1 MFSCKRCAYSTCIK
15 CDFNKHLNRKLPC
28 KPELSGIE
36 VTILHP
42 EFFVKKDNDN
52 KSVCE
57 FCLKTFSLPSG
68 KYVHKKKCP
77 AKILHDEQQNQM
89 VQQLEEQKKLLE
101 EKDKLIEEQKKQL
114 EAVNNSG
121 NTINSHNTINN
132 INNIKVYMLG
142 TEKLDFLSE
151 EPNYKAFM
159 TRCLRNTTNGYLQL
173 MNRIYFN
180 DLHPENMNIKKISRN
195 NGRLEYFDGIK
206 WVSVSA
212 DKVLEQIISQ
222 LNMAF
227 DEFFEWI
234 EENGEQR
241 ITHEIV
247 KNFMDDVGRSLNM
260 DFSYYK
266 YDVGHDNCDK
276 KTTEKK
282 KKHIEGEFI
291 ENIFNKGAGII
302 GLQKGF

>member
-1 MFSCKRCAYSTCIK
+1 MFSCKRCNYSTFAK
-15 CDFNKHLNRKLPC
+15 GDLKKHLNRKIPC
-28 KPELSGIE
+28 KPVLTDIE

-42 EFFVKKDNDN
+42 DFFVPDERD
-52 KSVCE
+52 KSYICD
-57 FCLKTFSLPSG
+57 FCQKGLTSRSG
-68 KYVHKKKCP
+68 KSQHRKICP